1 LEHALVHDASAK
13 GKDIPSIGKSSW
25 RRRRRGEGKLGSI
38 DSEDSDEVGRGAS
51 SENDEGDIAAVS
63 FRIGRTNH
71 EHVTRIPK

>member
-1 LEHALVHDASAK
+1 
-13 GKDIPSIGKSSW
+13 
-25 RRRRRGEGKLGSI
+25 LGSI